1 MNVEKLVE
9 DLERIVTELEKVA
22 PLTYQAGEL
31 VIEDNKIPG
40 GRYLTISRTADGYI
54 AVDKG
59 EYGRWHVT
67 IKVKKEE
74 KG

>member
-1 MNVEKLVE
+1 MNVERLVG
-9 DLERIVTELEKVA
+9 DLEKIVTELEKVA
-22 PLTYQAGEL
+22 PPTYQGGEL
-31 VIEDNKIPG
+31 VVEDNCVPG
-40 GRYLTISRTADGYI
+40 GRYLTISRTVDGYI